1 MTPRGS
7 SGRKRA
13 GQGRHVSEL
22 LGELLRS
29 RDLDHKLRLRWA
41 QTAWERACGTEVARW
56 SRPEK
61 FVGDKVVIGVSS
73 SVWLQELSLRKT
85 ELLAALR
92 EHMPPEMAPSE
103 IQLILRSGGP

>member
-85 ELLAALR
+85 DLLAAMR
-92 EHMPPEMAPSE
+92 EHMPAEMAPTE
-103 IQLILRSGGP
+103 IQVILRSGGP